1 MPPFQ
6 REANQT
12 KGEPRKERVS
22 MKVETTDM
30 VAEEHGWQMVLAGI
44 SVISESKEAWVASGM
59 GKGARNEGDAVR
71 KGGDGDRGVGSGE
84 GAEDDGG
91 GEG

>member
-1 MPPFQ
+1 M
-6 REANQT
+6 A
-12 KGEPRKERVS
+12 GEI
-22 MKVETTDM
+22 
-30 VAEEHGWQMVLAGI
+30 VLAGI
-44 SVISESKEAWVASGM
+44 SVISESKKAWVASRM

-71 KGGDGDRGVGSGE
+71 KGGDGDRGIGGGE